1 MTEDLPGW
9 DFVQLRPALE
19 PITDGLVRQIRE
31 ALASVR
37 IGAHTVSGRV
47 KEVHSFVVKADEKGY
62 ENPLRDMGDKIGIRV
77 ECVAIEDIDHA
88 VTCIQGIDAFEDV
101 RVEDKRLE
109 LGDNSL
115 GYEAIHVDV
124 TPTDYLGDV
133 DPAMARTEIQ
143 VRTMAQGLWAAATHS
158 LGYKGVIALDGSQR
172 RRLNRLT
179 ALMGMFDEEVK
190 RVRTELQ
197 ARDDYDTVRLV
208 STLERLLSG
217 FGEPPKSHRDVTTAW
232 AFDLLSVSEHG
243 EVADVLDEWTAAHT
257 DKVRGILDEYRDD
270 PRLAAVSRPEGLLAF
285 YLLDT
290 RLLSTARRWH
300 ESREMARL
308 ETLAEIWGAV
318 LPELE

>member
-1 MTEDLPGW
+1 MNEPVAL
-9 DFVQLRPALE
+9 DFAQLRPALK
-19 PITDGLVRQIRE
+19 PIADGLVRQIRE
-31 ALASVR
+31 ALSFAR
-37 IGAHTVSGRV
+37 IGGHTVEGRV

-62 ENPLRDMGDKIGIRV
+62 ENPLLDMGDKIGIRV
-77 ECVAIEDIDHA
+77 ECVAIEDIEHA
-88 VTCIQGIDAFEDV
+88 VACIQGISGFENI
-101 RVEDKRLE
+101 RVEDKRLD
-109 LGDNSL
+109 LGDNTL
-115 GYEAIHVDV
+115 GYDAVHVDV
-124 TPTDYLGDV
+124 TPTDDLGDV

-158 LGYKGVIALDGSQR
+158 LGYKGVIDLEGFQR

-179 ALMGMFDEEVK
+179 VLMEVFDEEVK

-197 ARDDYDTVRLV
+197 TRDDYHTVRLV

-232 AFDLLSVSEHG
+232 AFDLLSEPEHG
-243 EVADVLDEWTAAHT
+243 EVADALDEWIEPHA
-257 DKVRGILDEYRDD
+257 DKVRGILREYRDD
-270 PRLAAVSRPEGLLAF
+270 PRLAAASRPEGLLAF

-300 ESREMARL
+300 ERREVARL